1 MVNTMKSK
9 TDLRVIKTKRAI
21 YDAFIQ
27 LMNQKG
33 LASMTVQ
40 DILDEA
46 LINRKTFYTYYHDK
60 YDLAEQIANDFLN
73 RLDQLLSQRFL
84 SGVFQKPDSFLID
97 EIYSELTENKK
108 EFLAIWNIRTDR
120 IDVLEEISERL
131 QKVYH
136 HLASTYNIPGDR
148 TLQSFMFSTFVM
160 TSYQYIMKTDQT
172 FKTNQL
178 LKEYQNLYDV
188 IEKASQS

>member
-120 IDVLEEISERL
+120 IGVLEEFSERL

>member
-1 MVNTMKSK
+1 MKSK

-60 YDLAEQIANDFLN
+60 YDLAEQIANNFLN
-73 RLDQLLSQRFL
+73 RLDELLSQRFL

-97 EIYSELTENKK
+97 EIYSELIGNKK

-120 IDVLEEISERL
+120 IDVLEKISERL
-131 QKVYH
+131 QEVYQ
-136 HLASTYNIPGDR
+136 HLASTYNSPGDR

-160 TSYQYIMKTDQT
+160 TSYQYILKTDQT